1 MSIFAYLQKYQESF
15 QILQAGRALRILR
28 LAKSPS
34 LVLFAILANFWHF
47 LKIYVYFCLV
57 IRIPRKLP
65 NFESRACFAIFG
77 SSKLLSLVLFAV
89 LANFWHFLTIY
100 VYFCLLTG
108 SNGKLPNFASR
119 ACFANIK
126 ISKIAQFG
134 PITEIISVG
143 SIC

>member
-1 MSIFAYLQKYQESF
+1 
-15 QILQAGRALRILR
+15 LQAGCALRILR
-28 LAKSPS
+28 LAK
-34 LVLFAILANFWHF
+34 
-47 LKIYVYFCLV
+47 
-57 IRIPRKLP
+57 
-65 NFESRACFAIFG
+65 
-77 SSKLLSLVLFAV
+77 LLSLVLFAI

-108 SNGKLPNFASR
+108 PNGKLPNFASR

-134 PITEIISVG
+134 AITEIISVG